1 VRIPPFIA
9 KATAIA
15 ILLGLGACTIRANA
29 ATVYYG
35 LTLAPTG
42 IDPHI
47 NASDELGIPLSSV
60 YDTLI
65 FRDPKS
71 GEYVPGL
78 AEKWAIS
85 DDGLIYTFWLRR
97 DVHFHDGTPFNAQSV
112 KRNFDYTL
120 DPNNHSQRAAL
131 SLGPLREVAVD
142 APYQVSLHLDSPY
155 APLLDSLSQVYMG
168 MASPKALDQW
178 GVADY
183 QYHQVGT
190 GPYRFVEYV
199 PNDHLTLER
208 NPDYQWGPSIYQYRT
223 ASIQTII
230 FRFYE
235 DPATRAL
242 ALESGQADVVGEMP
256 PRDAQRLSQKGGY
269 NLQPIAIPG
278 QPLQL
283 LFNLHRSP
291 TDELQVRRALIMSL
305 NRPAIVET
313 VFGSYSPV
321 ANSLLSTYTP
331 GYTPDYPFP
340 PYSPSEASRLLDQSG
355 WQLGSDGLRRR
366 DGFPLQIN
374 IVVPTWGSNP
384 EVAQLVEAAW
394 QKMGIQVKLN
404 VASGFGP
411 LKQAQQAGD
420 YNAIGYNTFGTDP
433 DLLQP
438 FFVSDGLYNWS
449 GVHDA
454 NVDQLLAQAASL
466 GANSPE
472 RNALYGKLASM
483 AQQQAWLVPIR
494 DYVDLV
500 VTRSSIKGLRFS
512 FQGWFPLLI
521 DLQHDS

>member
-1 VRIPPFIA
+1 VRLPS
-9 KATAIA
+9 AIA
-15 ILLGLGACTIRANA
+15 RAAALGIWLGLAACA
-29 ATVYYG
+29 APSSPSTVVYG
-35 LTLAPTG
+35 LTLAPSG

-65 FRDPKS
+65 FRDPQT
-71 GEYVPGL
+71 GAYVPGL
-78 AEKWAIS
+78 AERWMIS
-85 DDGLIYTFWLRR
+85 DDGLTYTFWLRQ

-120 DPNNHSQRAAL
+120 NPDNHSQRAAL
-131 SLGPLREVAVD
+131 SLGPLREVTVD
-142 APYQVSLHLDSPY
+142 SANQVSLHLDSPY
-155 APLLDSLSQVYMG
+155 APLLDSLSQVYLG
-168 MASPKALDQW
+168 MASAKALDQW
-178 GVADY
+178 GAADY

-208 NPDYQWGPSIYQYRT
+208 NADYQWGPSIYQHT
-223 ASIQTII
+223 KASIQRII

-242 ALESGQADVVGEMP
+242 ALESGQADVMGEMP
-256 PRDAQRLSQKGGY
+256 PRDAQRLLAEGGY
-269 NLQPIAIPG
+269 NLQPVAIPG

-283 LFNLHRSP
+283 LFNLHNPP
-291 TDELQVRRALIMSL
+291 TDELQVRQALIMAL
-305 NRPAIVET
+305 DRPAIVDT

-321 ANSLLSTYTP
+321 ASSLLSAATP
-331 GYTPDYPFP
+331 GFNPDHPFP
-340 PYSPSEASRLLDQSG
+340 AYDPTDASRLLDQSG
-355 WQLGSDGLRRR
+355 WRIGSDGLRQRQ
-366 DGFPLQIN
+366 GVPLQIKL
-374 IVVPTWGSNP
+374 VVPTWGSNP
-384 EVAQLVEAAW
+384 EVAQLVQAAW
-394 QKMGIQVKLN
+394 QKMGAQVQLN
-404 VASGFGP
+404 VAPGFGP

-438 FFVSDGLYNWS
+438 FFFSNGLYNWS
-449 GVHDA
+449 GVRDA
-454 NVDQLLAQAASL
+454 QVDELLTHAARL
-466 GANSPE
+466 GAESPE
-472 RNALYGKLASM
+472 RHALYARLAAM

-500 VTRSSIKGLRFS
+500 VSKSSIKGLRFS

-521 DLQHDS
+521 DLQLNS